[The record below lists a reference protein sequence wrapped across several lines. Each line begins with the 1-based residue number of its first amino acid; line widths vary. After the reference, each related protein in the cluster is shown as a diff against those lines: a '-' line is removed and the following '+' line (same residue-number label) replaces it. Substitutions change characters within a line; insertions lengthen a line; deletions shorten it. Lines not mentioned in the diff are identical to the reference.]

1 MDHGMTETSG
11 ILRDDPVAFE
21 VIRGGLKQICEEM
34 KSVVMRGA
42 FSPLLSLSA
51 DLSCAILDADG
62 HVAAQGEDIPVHL
75 GAMPFTAAAVL
86 ETFPLSGWR
95 EGDAVLCNDPYKGG
109 THLPDMTLMAPL
121 VVDGDVL
128 GFTATRVHWPDVGGP
143 VPGSSSVSDH
153 ILKEGLRVPPVRLM
167 RGGEWNDAAITILMA
182 NMRLP
187 ENRFGDLQAQAAG
200 NRRGLARLGEIVG
213 RFGSDK
219 LTETMRA
226 TQDHSEAMLREG
238 LATYPQGRFTFVETL
253 DGDGFGGGPYRIQ
266 VAVQRRGDGIVV
278 DFAGTSG
285 AARGP
290 INCPVA
296 VAASASYY
304 AVLASLGNGAEPNSG
319 AWRLIEV
326 ITPAGS
332 LVSAASPVPVVAANT
347 ETSNRIV
354 DVVLGA
360 LAQAGTFGVAGS
372 YGSAA
377 VYTLGGT
384 DPASGR
390 QFVHYETVGGGMG
403 AGPGWPGT
411 DGMRVHM
418 GNTMNLPIEAM
429 EASMPVRFIRYELV
443 DGSGGDGRFIGGLG
457 VRKRFLS
464 LADNLDASVLLER
477 CVAPA
482 PGRDGGAEGK
492 VAGVTVY
499 RRDGHE
505 EKLDSKSRVVLQ
517 VGDGLEVVTAGGGG
531 WGQSEGVPE

>member
-1 MDHGMTETSG
+1 MDRSMTDTFR
-11 ILRDDPVAFE
+11 ILQDDPVAFE
-21 VIRGGLKQICEEM
+21 VIRGGLNQICEEM

-62 HVAAQGEDIPVHL
+62 KVAAQGEDIPVHL

-86 ETFPLSGWR
+86 ESFPLSGWR
-95 EGDAVLCNDPYKGG
+95 EGDAVLCNDPYMGG

-121 VVDGDVL
+121 VLDGAVL

-167 RGGEWNDAAITILMA
+167 RDGEWNDAAITILMA

-187 ENRFGDLQAQAAG
+187 ESRFGDLQAQAAG
-200 NRRGLARLGEIVG
+200 NRRGLQRLHEIAG
-213 RFGSDK
+213 RFGSDR
-219 LTETMRA
+219 LAATMRA
-226 TQDHSEAMLREG
+226 TQDHGEAILRDG
-238 LATYPQGRFTFVETL
+238 LSAFPPGRFTFAETL
-253 DGDGFGGGPYRIQ
+253 DGDGFGEGPHRIQ
-266 VAVQRRGDGIVV
+266 VTIHRRGDGIVV
-278 DFAGTSG
+278 DFTGTSG

-296 VAASASYY
+296 VTASASYY
-304 AVLASLGNGAEPNSG
+304 AILASLGSGAEPNSG

-326 ITPAGS
+326 VAPAGS
-332 LVSAASPVPVVAANT
+332 LVAAAAPSPVVAANT

-360 LAQAGTFGVAGS
+360 LAQAGSFGIAGS

-377 VYTLGGT
+377 VYTLGGA

-390 QFVHYETVGGGMG
+390 NFVHYETVGGGMG

-418 GNTMNLPIEAM
+418 GNTMNLPVEAM
-429 EASMPVRFIRYELV
+429 EASMPLRFLRYELV
-443 DGSGGDGRFIGGLG
+443 DGSGGDGRFVGGLG
-457 VRKRFLS
+457 VRKRFVS
-464 LADNLDASVLLER
+464 LADGLEASVLLER

-482 PGRDGGAEGK
+482 PGRDGGADGSK
-492 VAGVTVY
+492 ATVTAF
-499 RRDGHE
+499 RRDGCE
-505 EKLDSKSRVVLQ
+505 ELLDSKCRVVLQ
-517 VGDGLEVVTAGGGG
+517 AGDGLDIVTAGGGG
-531 WGQSEGVPE
+531 WGQPEGVSK